1 MRINIRVKLRT
12 HLLKRGVYVGKHNS
26 RYSILEALFD
36 LLQEEEP
43 HEWTDK
49 EITEA
54 LKAVSP
60 IIIVA
65 L

>member
-1 MRINIRVKLRT
+1 
-12 HLLKRGVYVGKHNS
+12 VGKYNS
-26 RYSILEALFD
+26 RYLILEALFN

-43 HEWTDK
+43 HEWIDK
-49 EITEA
+49 EIIEA

-65 L
+65 LQERLNLI

>member
-1 MRINIRVKLRT
+1 
-12 HLLKRGVYVGKHNS
+12 VGKHNS
-26 RYSILEALFD
+26 RYLILEVLFN
-36 LLQEEEP
+36 LLQKEEP
-43 HEWTDK
+43 HKWTDK
-49 EITEA
+49 EIIEA